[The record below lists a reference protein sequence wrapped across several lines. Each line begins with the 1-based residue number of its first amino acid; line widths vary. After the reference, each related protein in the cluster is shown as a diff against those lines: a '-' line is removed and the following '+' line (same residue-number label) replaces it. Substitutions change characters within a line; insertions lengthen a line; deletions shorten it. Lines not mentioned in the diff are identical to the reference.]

1 MKTVKRSLQFV
12 IIFLLAG
19 LNGPNL
25 SAQNLG
31 INTTGALPDASAM
44 LDVVSASK
52 GLLIPRV
59 NLSSLSDGA
68 TITSP
73 ATSLLV
79 FNTNA
84 ALPDGTG
91 FYFNSGNSG
100 SPAWTKLVTSN
111 TGWKLSGNAGTTAGT
126 DFIGTTDAQGFVIK
140 TNGSQRINIS
150 SSGNT
155 VIGDATNH
163 TLIEADGT
171 IMLEGSATAYNDIV
185 VPLFNSR
192 LGNDRQPTWS
202 PMKNDGGTSR
212 GIYTFTFE
220 DQSSANNEQEVF
232 FSVQMPHNW
241 KEGTTVYPHV
251 HWAPQ
256 AATAGNVVW
265 GLEYTWV
272 NYDATTP
279 LTFANTT
286 IITATSADVAFGDVD
301 KHLITA
307 FSSITP
313 SASQNKISSILMC
326 RFFRKSADSNDD
338 YNGNAA
344 VLSFDLHYEIDAVGS
359 HSQYVK

>member
-1 MKTVKRSLQFV
+1 MKTVIRSLQFAF
-12 IIFLLAG
+12 IFLFAG
-19 LNGPNL
+19 LNSLTL

-31 INTTGALPDASAM
+31 INTTGAVPDASAM

-59 NLSSLSDGA
+59 SLTSLSDGT
-68 TITSP
+68 TISNP

-84 ALPDGTG
+84 ALADGTG
-91 FYFNSGNSG
+91 FYFNSGTAG

-163 TLIEADGT
+163 TLIESDGT
-171 IMLEGSATAYNDIV
+171 IMLEGSATAFNDIV

-192 LGNDRQPTWS
+192 LGNDRQAVWS
-202 PMKNDGGTSR
+202 QMKNDGSGSR
-212 GIYTFTFE
+212 GVYTFTFE
-220 DQSSANNEQEVF
+220 DQNSSSDEEEVF
-232 FSVQMPHNW
+232 FSIQMPHNW
-241 KEGTTVYPHV
+241 KEGTTIYPHV

-256 AATAGNVVW
+256 ASTAGNVVW

-279 LTFANTT
+279 IAFSNTT
-286 IITATSADVAFGDVD
+286 IITATSADVASGDAD
-301 KHLITA
+301 KHLITG

-326 RFFRKSADSNDD
+326 RFFRKSADGNDD

>member
-1 MKTVKRSLQFV
+1 MKTIKSSLCVFA
-12 IIFLLAG
+12 IILVTG
-19 LNGPNL
+19 LSSLRL

-31 INTTGALPDASAM
+31 INATGAVPDASAM
-44 LDVVSASK
+44 LDVVSSSK
-52 GLLIPRV
+52 GLLIPRI
-59 NLSSLSDGA
+59 NLTSLSDGT
-68 TITSP
+68 TIANP

-84 ALPDGTG
+84 ALTDGTG
-91 FYFNSGNSG
+91 FYFNSGTAG
-100 SPAWTKLVTSN
+100 SPAWTKLVTNSM
-111 TGWKLSGNAGTTAGT
+111 GWKLSGNAGTTAGT
-126 DFIGTTDAQGFVIK
+126 DFIGTTDAQGLVIK

-155 VIGDATNH
+155 IIGDATNH
-163 TLIEADGT
+163 TLFDPDGSIT
-171 IMLEGSATAYNDIV
+171 LEGSATAFNDIV
-185 VPLFNSR
+185 VPLFNSK
-192 LGNDRQPTWS
+192 LGNDRQAIWAQVKT
-202 PMKNDGGTSR
+202 DGAGSR
-212 GIYTFTFE
+212 GVYTFTFE
-220 DQSSANNEQEVF
+220 DQNSTSNEQEVF

-241 KEGTTVYPHV
+241 KEGTTIYPHV

-279 LTFANTT
+279 IAFPNTT
-286 IITATSADVAFGDVD
+286 LITATTADVASGDVD
-301 KHLITA
+301 KHLITG

-326 RFFRKSADSNDD
+326 RFYRKSADANDD